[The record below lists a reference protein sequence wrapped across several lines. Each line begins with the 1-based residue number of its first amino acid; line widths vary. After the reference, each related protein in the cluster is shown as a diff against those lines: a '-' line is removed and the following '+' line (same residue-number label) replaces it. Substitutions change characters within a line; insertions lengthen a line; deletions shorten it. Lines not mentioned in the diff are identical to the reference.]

1 MTNKQSK
8 GFVSIHE
15 QAADWLLELGEPTV
29 SEQKRRQFLKWLQQS
44 PHHVSEFLEVAA
56 LEQEIAGQSVSVT
69 EILQELKAADELVV
83 PRIGA
88 IAPAAGAHRPGAQR
102 QWQYFA
108 LAGAAS
114 AALAAFFLLRG
125 PMIEPS
131 VTVHKTEL
139 GEQRSIALNDG
150 SIVTL
155 NTLSEATVTFD
166 DHTRRVTLIA
176 GEAMF
181 DVVQDQERHFLV
193 ETDLISL
200 RVIGTRFSVYR
211 TPQSVRVAVIDGTV
225 SARAVRGPGADTVL
239 HQGEGA
245 EIDELG
251 RISRVESL
259 SVEKAVAW
267 TERRLIFDNAPLADV
282 VSEFNRY
289 NRLPLVI
296 EDDEL
301 ANRQITTVF
310 NAHDVSALIGFLQ
323 LQPDIDVLYGADAIR
338 IRTERL

>member
-1 MTNKQSK
+1 M
-8 GFVSIHE
+8 SIHE

-44 PHHVSEFLEVAA
+44 PQHVSEFLEVAA
-56 LEQEIAGQSVSVT
+56 LEAALVQEIAGQPVSVT
-69 EILQELKAADELVV
+69 EILQELKAVDELVV

-88 IAPAAGAHRPGAQR
+88 IAPAGAYRPGPQR
-102 QWQYFA
+102 QWRYLA

-125 PMIEPS
+125 PVVEPS
-131 VTVHKTEL
+131 ITLHKTEL

-166 DHTRRVTLIA
+166 DHTRRITLIA

-181 DVVQDQERHFLV
+181 DVVKDHERPFLV

-200 RVIGTRFSVYR
+200 RVTGTRFSVYR

-225 SARAVRGPGADTVL
+225 SAEAVRGSDTDTVL

-251 RISRVESL
+251 RVRRVESL

>member
-15 QAADWLLELGEPTV
+15 QAADWLLELGEPTI

-44 PHHVSEFLEVAA
+44 PQHVSEFLEVAA

-69 EILQELKAADELVV
+69 DILQELKVVDELIV

-88 IAPAAGAHRPGAQR
+88 IAPAAGAHRPVPQR
-102 QWQYFA
+102 QWRYLA

-114 AALAAFFLLRG
+114 AALAVFFLLRG
-125 PMIEPS
+125 PVVEPS
-131 VTVHKTEL
+131 VTLHKTEL

-181 DVVQDQERHFLV
+181 DVVKDHERHFLV

-211 TPQSVRVAVIDGTV
+211 TPRSVRVAVIDGTV
-225 SARAVRGPGADTVL
+225 SAEAVRGSGTDTVL
-239 HQGEGA
+239 HHGEGA

-251 RISRVESL
+251 RVRRIESL

-301 ANRQITTVF
+301 AKRQITTVF

-338 IRTERL
+338 IRTEPL